1 MDVITQSIRQGG
13 LSMFD
18 FIRGRFSHQ
27 FSSFRRRWCQQQA
40 LPLTEVLSADRMS
53 AVVEEEGVR
62 FREGVFTPSV
72 TVWTFLGQ
80 VFNPDHSCREAVARL
95 IAFLVGQ
102 GRRPCAAGTGAY
114 CAARQRLPERL
125 LARLVRETGDQLH
138 AAVSADSLRIAGR
151 AVYVVDGTTV
161 SMPDTPANQ
170 QTYPQ
175 SRAQRPG
182 VGFPL
187 ARLVALFSLASGA
200 VLDMAVGPYRGKGT
214 GEPSLLRQLLG
225 RLQPNTVLL
234 GDCYFCSYWILALL
248 LHRDVYGVF
257 CLHQRRPVDFRQGRR
272 LGPDDRLVV
281 WKRPPRPDWMTT
293 AEYDD
298 LLDELVIREVRVR
311 VRQAGFRT
319 RELVVAT
326 TLVDPDEAPAEQI
339 ARLYRARWH
348 AELHLRSLKVVLGMD
363 VLRCKTPEMV
373 RKELWMHLLVYN
385 LVRELMAQT
394 AAHENVEPHE
404 ISFKGTLQTLNRF
417 QELLPMMPAPRW
429 PELYDTLLH
438 AVGVHRVAHRPNRYE
453 PRAVKRRPKPHD
465 LLTVPRDV
473 ARKRLLRAA

>member
-1 MDVITQSIRQGG
+1 
-13 LSMFD
+13 MFD

-27 FSSFRRRWCQQQA
+27 FSSFRQRWCQQQA
-40 LPLTEVLSADRMS
+40 LPLTEVLSVERLH
-53 AVVEEEGVR
+53 AVVEQEGVR
-62 FREGVFTPSV
+62 FRNRVFTPAV

-102 GRRPCAAGTGAY
+102 GRRPCAASTGAY

-138 AAVSADSLRIAGR
+138 AAVAADCLRIADR

-161 SMPDTPANQ
+161 SMPDTLANQ
-170 QTYPQ
+170 RAYPQ
-175 SRAQRPG
+175 SRVQQPG

-214 GEPSLLRQLLG
+214 GEPALLRELLD

-234 GDCYFCSYWILALL
+234 GDCCFCSYWLLAQLL
-248 LHRDVYGVF
+248 ERDAYGIF

-272 LGPDDRLVV
+272 LGADDRLVV
-281 WKRPPRPDWMTT
+281 WKRPPRPDWMTA

-298 LLDELVIREVRVR
+298 LLDEIVVREVRAQ
-311 VRQAGFRT
+311 VRQPGFRT
-319 RELVVAT
+319 REIVVAT
-326 TLVDPDEAPAEQI
+326 TLLDAEEATAENL
-339 ARLYRARWH
+339 ARLYRARWQ

-363 VLRCKTPEMV
+363 VLRCQTPEMV

-385 LVRELMAQT
+385 LVRELMAQA
-394 AAHENVEPHE
+394 AAHANVEPHT

-417 QELLPMMPAPRW
+417 QELLPLTPTTRW
-429 PELYDTLLH
+429 PELYAALLH
-438 AVGVHRVAHRPNRYE
+438 AIRIHRVGQRPDRYE
-453 PRAVKRRPKPHD
+453 PRAIKRRPKPHD
-465 LLTVPRDV
+465 LLTVPRNV